1 MPPSPRVLDF
11 VPLLM
16 VSEYL
21 LRTAQETQTLR
32 PANKKT
38 LTSNGASVNGA
49 RMAGDER
56 RLQILRIAMRLFS
69 QRGFGG
75 TTTKEIAL
83 AAGVSEAMVFRHFA
97 TKKELYSAILDHKA
111 CIHDTMDPIQVVAEA
126 IARKDD
132 QAVFAGLALD
142 ALDRHDCDPEF
153 HRLLL
158 HSALEEHELAQ
169 MFWEKFVTRVYRI
182 LGSYI
187 RERQRDGAIID
198 VEPLVVVRAFVG
210 MVIHHSLNNNLWD
223 RKRILLKISNEV
235 AAREF
240 ANILMHGIAC
250 GNGRRVPGSRTTVK
264 SAGKSGAAGKSV
276 NGCRSGLTRKSVIK
290 TAAKGDSKRKRLVK

>member
-1 MPPSPRVLDF
+1 MS
-11 VPLLM
+11 
-16 VSEYL
+16 
-21 LRTAQETQTLR
+21 
-32 PANKKT
+32 AN
-38 LTSNGASVNGA
+38 NGGGANGA

-69 QRGFGG
+69 QRGFRG
-75 TTTKEIAL
+75 TTTKEIAV

-111 CIHDTMDPIQVVAEA
+111 CLHDTMDPIQVVAEA

-132 QAVFAGLALD
+132 CAVFEGLALD

-182 LGSYI
+182 LGGYI

-198 VEPLVVVRAFVG
+198 AEPLVIVRAFVG

-223 RKRILLKISNEV
+223 RKRSLVKISNQV
-235 AAREF
+235 AARAF
-240 ANILMHGIAC
+240 ANILLHGVSRE
-250 GNGRRVPGSRTTVK
+250 NGSSAQASLARSESMIKSRAV
-264 SAGKSGAAGKSV
+264 GKSV
-276 NGCRSGLTRKSVIK
+276 NGRRSGLLRNTNSLQTKQ
-290 TAAKGDSKRKRLVK
+290 TSKRKRLGK

>member
-1 MPPSPRVLDF
+1 
-11 VPLLM
+11 
-16 VSEYL
+16 
-21 LRTAQETQTLR
+21 
-32 PANKKT
+32 
-38 LTSNGASVNGA
+38 
-49 RMAGDER
+49 MAGDQR

-75 TTTKEIAL
+75 TTTKEIAM

-111 CIHDTMDPIQVVAEA
+111 CLHDTMDPIQVVAEA

-132 QAVFAGLALD
+132 RAVFAGLALD

-182 LGSYI
+182 LGAYI

-223 RKRILLKISNEV
+223 RKRTLLKISNQV

-240 ANILMHGIAC
+240 ANILMHGVAC
-250 GNGRRVPGSRTTVK
+250 GNERRTPASRTTFK
-264 SAGKSGAAGKSV
+264 SAGKSGAAGKS
-276 NGCRSGLTRKSVIK
+276 NGRRNGPNGNPVIK
-290 TAAKGDSKRKRLVK
+290 NTAKGNPKRKRLAK